1 MYNVSLLLKCE
12 SYSSILKGYFTL
24 TKVSLVMQYETG
36 YN

>member
-1 MYNVSLLLKCE
+1 MYNVSLLLKYE

-24 TKVSLVMQYETG
+24 EMVSLVMEYETG